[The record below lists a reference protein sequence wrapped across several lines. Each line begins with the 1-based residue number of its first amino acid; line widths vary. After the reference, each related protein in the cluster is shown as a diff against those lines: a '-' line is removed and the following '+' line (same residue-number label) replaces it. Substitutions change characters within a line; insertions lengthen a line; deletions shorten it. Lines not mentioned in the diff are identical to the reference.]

1 MYKWVYK
8 TEPRKVGVKS
18 LFKKTFFDFRYI
30 SLTRS
35 LLIPSRRF
43 LPYPRFPLPD
53 DKYAYIVCVYDKPRI
68 QYCGEYSYFD
78 EHTLTCVY
86 EEQHPHH
93 VAAAAPHFGGGFGR

>member
-1 MYKWVYK
+1 MLHFAH
-8 TEPRKVGVKS
+8 P
-18 LFKKTFFDFRYI
+18 
-30 SLTRS
+30 